1 MELCSRKLKIMVST
15 ISYINLS
22 WAVVGII
29 DKDVRNSLQSM
40 KRPGEPIEITIE
52 RYVIGY
58 LGFWHI
64 AYIDK
69 EKMNRCDDEKVIEL
83 GRKKMKEYVTSHP
96 PVATLPKFYIVFL
109 NQPHIGCDTHGLSD
123 VFCV

>member
-1 MELCSRKLKIMVST
+1 MTVS

-40 KRPGEPIEITIE
+40 RRPDEPIETTIE

-58 LGFWHI
+58 LGFWNIH
-64 AYIDK
+64 
-69 EKMNRCDDEKVIEL
+69 
-83 GRKKMKEYVTSHP
+83 T
-96 PVATLPKFYIVFL
+96 
-109 NQPHIGCDTHGLSD
+109 
-123 VFCV
+123 

>member
-1 MELCSRKLKIMVST
+1 MEFCDRRLRTMILT
-15 ISYINLS
+15 IFHINLL

-29 DKDVRNSLQSM
+29 DKDVHNSLQFM
-40 KRPGEPIEITIE
+40 KRQDEPVEVTVG

-64 AYIDK
+64 DFIDK
-69 EKMNRCDDEKVIEL
+69 EKMNRCNDEKVIEL
-83 GRKKMKEYVTSHP
+83 GRKKQEEYITSHP

>member
-1 MELCSRKLKIMVST
+1 MIAS

-29 DKDVRNSLQSM
+29 DKDVHNSLQFM
-40 KRPGEPIEITIE
+40 KRPNEPIETTIE

-58 LGFWHI
+58 LAFWHI

-69 EKMNRCDDEKVIEL
+69 EKMNRCDDEKIIEL
-83 GRKKMKEYVTSHP
+83 GRKKIEEYAISHP

-109 NQPHIGCDTHGLSD
+109 NQSHIGSDTYGLSD

>member
-1 MELCSRKLKIMVST
+1 MTAS

-29 DKDVRNSLQSM
+29 DKDVRNGLQSM
-40 KRPGEPIEITIE
+40 KRPDEPIEVTIE

-58 LGFWHI
+58 LVFWHI
-64 AYIDK
+64 AFIDK
-69 EKMNRCDDEKVIEL
+69 EKMNRCNDD
-83 GRKKMKEYVTSHP
+83 
-96 PVATLPKFYIVFL
+96 IVFL
-109 NQPHIGCDTHGLSD
+109 NQPQIGCDTHGLSD

>member
-1 MELCSRKLKIMVST
+1 MTTS

-29 DKDVRNSLQSM
+29 DKDGHNSLQSM
-40 KRPGEPIEITIE
+40 KRSDEPIEATT
-52 RYVIGY
+52 
-58 LGFWHI
+58 
-64 AYIDK
+64 YIDK

-83 GRKKMKEYVTSHP
+83 GRKKMEEYVTSHP
-96 PVATLPKFYIVFL
+96 PAVTLPKFYIVFL
-109 NQPHIGCDTHGLSD
+109 NQPHIGCDAHGLSD

>member
-1 MELCSRKLKIMVST
+1 MTVS

-40 KRPGEPIEITIE
+40 RRPDEPIETTIE

-58 LGFWHI
+58 LGFWNI
-64 AYIDK
+64 AFIDTCW
-69 EKMNRCDDEKVIEL
+69 MNKCNDETVIQCAE
-83 GRKKMKEYVTSHP
+83 KKMEEYITSHP

-109 NQPHIGCDTHGLSD
+109 NQPQVGCDAHGLSD

>member
-1 MELCSRKLKIMVST
+1 MTAS

-29 DKDVRNSLQSM
+29 DKDVHNSLQSM
-40 KRPGEPIEITIE
+40 KRPNEPIEVTIE

-58 LGFWHI
+58 LVFWHI

-83 GRKKMKEYVTSHP
+83 GRKKMEEYVTSHP

-109 NQPHIGCDTHGLSD
+109 NQPHIGCDTHGSVMFSACSFSKSFFL
-123 VFCV
+123 

>member
-1 MELCSRKLKIMVST
+1 MTAS

-29 DKDVRNSLQSM
+29 DKDVRNGLQSM
-40 KRPGEPIEITIE
+40 KRPDEPIEVTIE

-58 LGFWHI
+58 LVFWHI
-64 AYIDK
+64 
-69 EKMNRCDDEKVIEL
+69 
-83 GRKKMKEYVTSHP
+83 GRKKMEEYIFSHP
-96 PVATLPKFYIVFL
+96 PIATLPKFYIVFL
-109 NQPHIGCDTHGLSD
+109 NQPQIGCDTHGLSD